1 MPDDRPAPTFEQ
13 YPFGGTA
20 DPTDLADPPRQPA
33 PVAPSPSLRTI
44 PPAPWMGAPPNRAA
58 PTRRVLLTGMIGV
71 GAVLVG
77 SSVMFAG
84 ADVDPTEMRPPWG
97 DPYFD
102 PHDPPTEY
110 SGTSS
115 EGPIDQVTL
124 AAIGVTIPLYPGW
137 VVADESDTRVVL
149 TNDDQRLIVRTW
161 PLADAG
167 ADPVALARKEANK
180 YALGFTAGGSPETDE
195 KSDDEH
201 RLGSYL
207 AQGRVNGD
215 GAEVASLVSI
225 HTTADKALAL
235 VSLLLDTADPVIG
248 RQLQAMW
255 DAALEQW

>member
-1 MPDDRPAPTFEQ
+1 MPDERPAPTFEQ
-13 YPFGGTA
+13 YPVRGTA

-33 PVAPSPSLRTI
+33 PVSPSPMLRTI
-44 PPAPWMGAPPNRAA
+44 PPAPWMSAPPNRPA
-58 PTRRVLLTGMIGV
+58 PTRRAVLTGMVGV

-77 SSVMFAG
+77 SAVMFTG
-84 ADVDPTEMRPPWG
+84 AHLGPTETQPPWV

-102 PHDPPTEY
+102 PNDPPSEN
-110 SGTSS
+110 SGPVT
-115 EGPIDQVTL
+115 EGPIDQVAL

-137 VVADESDTRVVL
+137 EVAAESDTRVVL
-149 TNDDQRLIVRTW
+149 TIDDQRLTVRTW

-180 YALGFTAGGSPETDE
+180 YALGFTAGGSPETAE

-207 AQGRVNGD
+207 AQGRVDGD

-225 HTTADKALAL
+225 RTADDQALAL
-235 VSLLLDTADPVIG
+235 ISLLRDAADPVVG
-248 RQLQAMW
+248 RQLRAIW
-255 DAALEQW
+255 DAVLEQW

>member
-1 MPDDRPAPTFEQ
+1 MFAEMN
-13 YPFGGTA
+13 G
-20 DPTDLADPPRQPA
+20 DPTLTW
-33 PVAPSPSLRTI
+33 S
-44 PPAPWMGAPPNRAA
+44 
-58 PTRRVLLTGMIGV
+58 PTR
-71 GAVLVG
+71 
-77 SSVMFAG
+77 
-84 ADVDPTEMRPPWG
+84 

-102 PHDPPTEY
+102 PYDPPTDY
-110 SGTSS
+110 SGTST
-115 EGPIDQVTL
+115 EDPIDQVTL
-124 AAIGVTIPLYPGW
+124 DAVGVTIPLYPGW

-149 TNDDQRLIVRTW
+149 TIDDQRLIVRTW

-180 YALGFTAGGSPETDE
+180 YALGFTAGGSPETEE

-225 HTTADKALAL
+225 HTTADQALAL

-255 DAALEQW
+255 DAALAQW